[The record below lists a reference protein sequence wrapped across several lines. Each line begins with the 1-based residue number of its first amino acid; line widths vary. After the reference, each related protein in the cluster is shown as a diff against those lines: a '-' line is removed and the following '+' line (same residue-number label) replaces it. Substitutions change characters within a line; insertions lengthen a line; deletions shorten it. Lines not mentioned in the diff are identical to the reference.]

1 MTLQQS
7 ERKNVKIKM
16 ALKGC
21 SSSGKSLSSLLIA
34 KGLTQGNLSKVVVID
49 TENSIDLYSHV
60 GKFNVLNLHQP
71 YSPESYIQAILECE
85 KAGMEVIIIDSISH
99 CWHYLLQ
106 LHGTMEGN
114 SFTNWNKISP
124 LQNAFV
130 DKVTQSPCHVIC
142 TMRSKQDY
150 IIQTNNGKT
159 TIEKIGLKAIQRNE
173 IEYEFTIVLDIDMT
187 HKAKAI
193 KDRTNL
199 FIDKPSFK
207 IAEATGIDILSWCSC
222 DIKLDAIKSKIK
234 ETTTID
240 ELTSLYNMYPH
251 FYNLLSTDFIKQ
263 KEIINNNNNLKIN
276 NHEIYSTHA
285 NCTNLAN

>member
-49 TENSIDLYSHV
+49 TENSIDLYAHV

-71 YSPESYIQAILECE
+71 YSPESYIQAINECE

-130 DKVTQSPCHVIC
+130 DKITQSPCHIIC

-199 FIDKPSFK
+199 FMDKPAFK
-207 IAEATGIDILSWCSC
+207 ITEATGRNILSWCSC
-222 DIKLDAIKSKIK
+222 DIKLDVIKSKIK
-234 ETTTID
+234 ETTTIE

-251 FYNLLSTDFIKQ
+251 FYNLLSEDFVNQ
-263 KEIINNNNNLKIN
+263 KELINHSNNLKIN
-276 NHEIYSTHA
+276 NNGIINAYTK
-285 NCTNLAN
+285 

>member
-1 MTLQQS
+1 
-7 ERKNVKIKM
+7 M

-34 KGLTQGNLSKVVVID
+34 KGLTNGALSKVVVID
-49 TENSIDLYSHV
+49 TENAIDLYSHV
-60 GKFNVLNLHQP
+60 GKFNVLSLNQP
-71 YSPESYIQAILECE
+71 FSPESYIKAIDECE

-99 CWHYLLQ
+99 CWNYLLQ
-106 LHGTMEGN
+106 LHGAMQGN
-114 SFTNWNKISP
+114 SFTNWNRITP

-130 DKVTQSPCHVIC
+130 DKITQSPCHVIC

-150 IIQTNNGKT
+150 IIQTSNGKT

-199 FIDKPSFK
+199 FMDKPAFM
-207 IAEATGIDILSWCSC
+207 ITEATGRDILSWCNC
-222 DIKLDAIKSKIK
+222 DIQLDALKDKIIN
-234 ETTTID
+234 TTNLE

-251 FYNLLSTDFIKQ
+251 FYNLLAEDFSNQ
-263 KEIINNNNNLKIN
+263 KKIINNNLKIN
-276 NHEIYSTHA
+276 NYGHNSTHTECA
-285 NCTNLAN
+285 